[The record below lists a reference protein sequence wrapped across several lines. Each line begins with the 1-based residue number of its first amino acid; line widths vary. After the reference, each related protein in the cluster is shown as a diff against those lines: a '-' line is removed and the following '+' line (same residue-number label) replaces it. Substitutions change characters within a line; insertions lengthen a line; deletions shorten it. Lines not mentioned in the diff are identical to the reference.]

1 MGQEGLVNLW
11 NTKSEIPAFSKAYFQ
26 VATGFFPFG
35 KKQAFGKPIATARGI
50 LHTQGAQLTSQVMV
64 LHVAENGIKI

>member
-26 VATGFFPFG
+26 VG
-35 KKQAFGKPIATARGI
+35 KNQAFGKPIATARGI
-50 LHTQGAQLTSQVMV
+50 LHTQGAQLTSQVMM
-64 LHVAENGIKI
+64 LHMAENGIKI